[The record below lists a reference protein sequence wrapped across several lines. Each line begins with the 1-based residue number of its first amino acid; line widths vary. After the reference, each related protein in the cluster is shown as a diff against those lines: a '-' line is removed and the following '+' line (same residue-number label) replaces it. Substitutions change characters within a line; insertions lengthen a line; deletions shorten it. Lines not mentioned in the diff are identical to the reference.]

1 MIEQYKEIYEGGTDE
16 IVEKKSR
23 FIATVFPVKAEQ
35 EAVRLIEETK
45 KKNWDARHNCFAYV
59 IGPRHELQRFS
70 DDGEPSGT
78 AGKPI
83 LDVLLGEDVHNALII
98 VTRYFGGTLLGTG
111 GLVRA
116 YQGASKAGLLSSQI
130 ITKKSGSK
138 ILIKTDYNNVGKI
151 QYIFGQME
159 IDVLESEYTD
169 EVQFTIAV
177 EASVSPS
184 LEKKIQEATS
194 ATASY
199 EKLDDIYYAKTNGQ
213 VLLFDE

>member
-1 MIEQYKEIYEGGTDE
+1 MAKQYKEVYEGGCDE

-23 FIATVFPVKAEQ
+23 FIAAIFPVKTEE
-35 EAVRLIEETK
+35 EAIEIIEKTK
-45 KKNWDARHNCFAYV
+45 KEYWDARHNCYAFV
-59 IGPRHELQRFS
+59 IGSKHELQRFS

-116 YQGASKAGLLSSQI
+116 YQSAAKAGLMNSDI
-130 ITKKSGSK
+130 IIKKSGK
-138 ILIKTDYNNVGKI
+138 KVVVTTDYNNVGKL
-151 QYIFGQME
+151 QYIFGQMK
-159 IDVLESEYTD
+159 IDVIESEYKEDVEFTIVVED
-169 EVQFTIAV
+169 EVND
-177 EASVSPS
+177 S
-184 LEKKIQEATS
+184 LEKKLQEATS
-194 ATASY
+194 ATATY
-199 EKLDDIYYAKTNGQ
+199 EVIDDVFYASHNGE